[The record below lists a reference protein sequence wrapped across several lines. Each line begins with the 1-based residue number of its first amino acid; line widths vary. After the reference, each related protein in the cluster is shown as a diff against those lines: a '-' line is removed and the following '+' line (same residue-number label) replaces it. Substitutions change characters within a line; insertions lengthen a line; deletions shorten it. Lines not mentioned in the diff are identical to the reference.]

1 MRDRCSY
8 TKCKREGEV
17 ILEVSDRRILLC
29 RKHYRKVIRQAER
42 KSKKDTDLTLDD
54 LLKIRYGRVYL
65 RG

>member
-8 TKCKREGEV
+8 AKCKREGEV
-17 ILEVSDRRILLC
+17 ILEVSDRRVFLC
-29 RKHYRKVIRQAER
+29 RRHYRKVVRRAER
-42 KSKKDTDLTLDD
+42 KSKKDTDLTLND

>member
-8 TKCKREGEV
+8 AKCKREGEV
-17 ILEVSDRRILLC
+17 ILEVSDRRIFLC
-29 RKHYRKVIRQAER
+29 RKHYRKVVKRAER

>member
-8 TKCKREGEV
+8 AKCKREGEV
-17 ILEVSDRRILLC
+17 ILEVSDRRIFLC
-29 RKHYRKVIRQAER
+29 RKHYRKVVRRAER
-42 KSKKDTDLTLDD
+42 KSRVSTDLTLDD

>member
-8 TKCKREGEV
+8 AKCKREGEV
-17 ILEVSDRRILLC
+17 ILEVSGRRVKLC
-29 RKHYRKVIRQAER
+29 RRHYRKVVRRAER